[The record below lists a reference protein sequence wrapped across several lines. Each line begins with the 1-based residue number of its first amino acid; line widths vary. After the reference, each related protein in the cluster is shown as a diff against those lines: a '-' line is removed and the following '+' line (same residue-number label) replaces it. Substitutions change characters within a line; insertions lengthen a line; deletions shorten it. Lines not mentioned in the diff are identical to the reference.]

1 MQRLRHKA
9 GLKSYRRAF
18 AVLGCLALLYFAAG
32 GTLLHQHAGGTDTV
46 CPVCHSLHTPVLAAH
61 AFELFP
67 QEQQITWQAHLPE
80 AGAPFASFALHRASR
95 APPVA

>member
-1 MQRLRHKA
+1 MKA
-9 GLKSYRRAF
+9 EGLIFGVGSRRT
-18 AVLGCLALLYFAAG
+18 LALLGCVALLYLASG
-32 GTLLHQHAGGTDTV
+32 GALLHQHNGGPETV

-67 QEQQITWQAHLPE
+67 QEQQIAWQAHLPE
-80 AGAPFASFALHRASR
+80 AGAPFAPFALDRASR